1 MAKPINYTD
10 ILETGDSGIYDIQT
24 HAAGPEGS
32 LPLTAEML
40 LNRPSGDVFGLTHN
54 AAMGLGTDG
63 AATRRIPDP
72 QHTGRY
78 PRP

>member
-1 MAKPINYTD
+1 MAKSINFTD

-40 LNRPSGDVFGLTHN
+40 LNRPSGDIFGLSHN
-54 AAMGLGTDG
+54 TAILSL
-63 AATRRIPDP
+63 I
-72 QHTGRY
+72 HI
-78 PRP
+78 

>member
-1 MAKPINYTD
+1 MAKQINYTD
-10 ILETGDSGIYDIQT
+10 ILETGDSEIYDIQT

-40 LNRPSGDVFGLTHN
+40 LNRPSGGRIWLDPQRRH
-54 AAMGLGTDG
+54 GLGSDRTP
-63 AATRRIPDP
+63 TRGIPDS
-72 QHTGRY
+72 QYTRRY